1 MRRLGLTAAAALFA
15 AAAAWPQWSFT
26 LDTTFRTQIVDKNV
40 NALHLLPDGGIFL
53 SGRIRFP
60 GDISDRGSAK
70 LLPDGTRDMGF
81 PAFPQTTGGGKIV
94 PWGAAFYVLPAATV
108 RRMTPDGLI
117 DPTFVS
123 TNASPYFLSG
133 SGGDFHVFPDGRV
146 LLSGTH
152 MLSDSIRGFVGSY
165 ELIWITN
172 TGYLDTTR
180 VHRNA
185 NGPIWAFKELPDGKF
200 ICSCSCTQYEGQPVS
215 RLFRV
220 HADGALDTTFQ
231 STITMGRIYAI
242 EPLLDGRLLLGG
254 NFRFSGSLQDT
265 VRLARLLPDGTR
277 DLSFASLAFAGNG
290 NWWPPSGTIVF
301 DIFPFHAGNH
311 IIAGQF
317 VSVAGQERKGLC
329 MVDSSGSLLP
339 VFDGCGAG
347 PFTYQTSTNATPLN
361 VYWNQ
366 DSTALY
372 ICGAYTGYDD
382 GTTNDPQQRF
392 VSRLLV
398 SELTTGVASL
408 SPEEEPGVRVYPN
421 PARGTVM
428 FTYDDPLL
436 SGQQG
441 RIVVRDLSGR
451 VVATLAINGTSGR
464 HTWDAQG
471 VAPGT
476 YVVQYLAGNTV
487 LHTERL
493 MIQR

>member
-1 MRRLGLTAAAALFA
+1 MDQFYVGTGLVRRLTA
-15 AAAAWPQWSFT
+15 W
-26 LDTTFRTQIVDKNV
+26 
-40 NALHLLPDGGIFL
+40 
-53 SGRIRFP
+53 
-60 GDISDRGSAK
+60 
-70 LLPDGTRDMGF
+70 
-81 PAFPQTTGGGKIV
+81 
-94 PWGAAFYVLPAATV
+94 
-108 RRMTPDGLI
+108 GLI
-117 DPTFVS
+117 DPTFIHLN
-123 TNASPYFLSG
+123 TGPYFLSG
-133 SGGDFHVFPDGRV
+133 SGGDFHVFPDGHV

-152 MLSDSIRGFVGSY
+152 MLSDSIRGFVGTY
-165 ELIWITN
+165 ELIWFTN
-172 TGYLDTTR
+172 TGYLDTMR

-215 RLFRV
+215 RVFRV
-220 HADGALDTTFQ
+220 HPDGALDTTFQ
-231 STITMGRIYAI
+231 STITMGSIYAI

-372 ICGAYTGYDD
+372 LCGAYTGYDD

-398 SELTTGVASL
+398 SELTTGVVEQTPPQASL
-408 SPEEEPGVRVYPN
+408 QLWPN
-421 PARGTVM
+421 PSAGQVWLA
-428 FTYDDPLL
+428 YALPGH
-436 SGQQG
+436 SGPVQMRIRDAQG
-441 RIVVRDLSGR
+441 RIAHSMQASGEEGQVVW
-451 VVATLAINGTSGR
+451 GTR
-464 HTWDAQG
+464 N
-471 VAPGT
+471 VAPGV
-476 YVVQYLAGNTV
+476 YTV
-487 LHTERL
+487 ELLRDGKLERTERSV
-493 MIQR
+493 IQP